1 VTMGGTRREE
11 LDVPTSSHSGA
22 LRTSHVKYLVM
33 SSNCRR
39 TGMLFLGR
47 ACSDK
52 SFFAPPLP
60 PAFSFGSSPVRLR
73 ARRSSAFSISL
84 ASRAVLLSAGG
95 SATPP
100 PPAAAARRFIL
111 YFFRPLRSTLALIS
125 ARSCVDGTRATR
137 VLARRTGG
145 ARVRRGYSAARCPG
159 TAVRLCP
166 RRLLLPSTGA
176 SGPRR
181 ARLLLRLAPLVSR
194 LLRAPVAAGRVRARR
209 KVGASC

>member
-1 VTMGGTRREE
+1 MGGTRREE

-125 ARSCVDGTRATR
+125 ARSCVDGTRATSAGTAHGR
-137 VLARRTGG
+137 CESPEGVQRSAMPRDCCSPVPPTTSAAVYRCLGSASGSITAPTRS
-145 ARVRRGYSAARCPG
+145 ARV
-159 TAVRLCP
+159 
-166 RRLLLPSTGA
+166 
-176 SGPRR
+176 
-181 ARLLLRLAPLVSR
+181 ARL
-194 LLRAPVAAGRVRARR
+194 AAGRVRARR